1 MNLNVTEDTEGT
13 GVTQECDLCV
23 KDKCKSDKGS
33 AFLCLFGT
41 GKQITWCLMLCVSTA
56 VIGSLQFGYNTGVI
70 NAPDEK
76 VKNFI
81 KNVTLMR
88 TGDPMDDSTL
98 TTVWSVTVSIF
109 NVGGMIGSLSVG
121 TLVDKLGRRKA
132 MLLSNILALIG
143 GGLMGLSAV
152 STSYELIIVGR
163 LVIGAFCGLC
173 TGLTPMYV
181 GEIAPTALRG
191 AFGTLHQ
198 LGVVIG
204 ILIAQILG
212 LESLLGSQTLWPL
225 LLALTTVP
233 AVLQSI
239 MLIFCSESPRYLL
252 INLNQEEEARQVLTR
267 LRGHSDVEDDIREMK
282 EEAMKMS
289 MEKKVS
295 IPELFRNPA
304 YRQPIIIAII
314 LQLSQQLSGINAVI
328 YYSTEIF
335 RSAGITGP
343 VFATIGVGAVN
354 TLFTV
359 ISLFLV
365 ERAGR
370 RTLHM
375 IGLAG
380 MTFCTLLMT
389 ISLKLVNTTGAQNVT
404 AVSVAESAPVG
415 GTSAISILAILAVF
429 GFVAS
434 FEMGPGPIPW
444 FIVAEL
450 FAQGPRPAAI
460 AVAGCCNWTASF
472 LVGLLFPKLLK
483 LCDAYVFIIFLI
495 LLIIFF
501 VFTYFRVPETK
512 GRTFEDIASGFSKS
526 AGTSDANYTSPE
538 DVVTMPVTPSSEK
551 FQMTELAGQEKS

>member
-1 MNLNVTEDTEGT
+1 MEKM
-13 GVTQECDLCV
+13 
-23 KDKCKSDKGS
+23 KDSK
-33 AFLCLFGT
+33 
-41 GKQITWCLMLCVSTA
+41 GKQVTCYLLLCVSTA
-56 VIGSLQFGYNTGVI
+56 VIGSLQFGFNTGVI
-70 NAPDEK
+70 NAPDDK

-81 KNVTLMR
+81 RNVTLVR
-88 TGDPMDDSTL
+88 TGEPMDESTL
-98 TTVWSVTVSIF
+98 TTVWSVAVSIF
-109 NVGGMIGSLSVG
+109 NAGGMIGSLSVG
-121 TLVDKLGRRKA
+121 ALVDKLGRRKS

-143 GGLMGLSAV
+143 GGLMGLS
-152 STSYELIIVGR
+152 SMFTSHELVILGR
-163 LVIGAFCGLC
+163 LVIGVFCGMC

-181 GEIAPTALRG
+181 GEISPTALRG

-204 ILIAQILG
+204 ILVAQILG
-212 LESLLGSQTLWPL
+212 LESLLGSQSLWPL
-225 LLALTTVP
+225 LLAMTTLP
-233 AVLQSI
+233 AVVQSV
-239 MLIFCSESPRYLL
+239 MLIFCPESPRYLL
-252 INLNQEEEARQVLTR
+252 ISLNQEDEARQVLTL

-295 IPELFRNPA
+295 IPELFRNSA

-335 RSAGITGP
+335 RGAGITGP
-343 VFATIGVGAVN
+343 VFATIGMGAVN
-354 TLFTV
+354 TIFTV

-380 MTFCTLLMT
+380 MTVCALLMT
-389 ISLKLVNTTGAQNVT
+389 ISLKLVQGI
-404 AVSVAESAPVG
+404 SP
-415 GTSAISILAILAVF
+415 ISILAILAVF

-450 FAQGPRPAAI
+450 FSQGPRPAAI
-460 AVAGCCNWTASF
+460 AVAGCCNWTAS
-472 LVGLLFPKLLK
+472 LIVGLSFLPLLK
-483 LCDAYVFIIFLI
+483 LCGPYVFIIFLI

-512 GRTFEDIASGFSKS
+512 GRTFEDISSGFSNA
-526 AGTSDANYTSPE
+526 AGSNAASYTSPE
-538 DVVTMPVTPSSEK
+538 GAISLPVSPSSEK
-551 FQMTELAGQEKS
+551 FQMTELTGQEKSGTNL

>member
-1 MNLNVTEDTEGT
+1 M
-13 GVTQECDLCV
+13 
-23 KDKCKSDKGS
+23 KDSK
-33 AFLCLFGT
+33 
-41 GKQITWCLMLCVSTA
+41 GKQVTWCLMFCVSTA

-70 NAPDEK
+70 NAPDKK
-76 VKNFI
+76 VQNFI
-81 KNVTLMR
+81 RNVTQER
-88 TGDPMDDSTL
+88 TGERMDESTL
-98 TTVWSVTVSIF
+98 TTMWSLTVSIF

-121 TLVDKLGRRKA
+121 TLVDKLGRRKC

-143 GGLMGLSAV
+143 GGLMGLS
-152 STSYELIIVGR
+152 SLCTSFELIIVGR

-204 ILIAQILG
+204 ILIAQVLG
-212 LESLLGSQTLWPL
+212 LEILLGSQSLWPL
-225 LLALTTVP
+225 LLALTVLP
-233 AVLQSI
+233 AVLQCV
-239 MLIFCSESPRYLL
+239 MLIFCPESPRYLL
-252 INLNQEEEARQVLTR
+252 ITLNQEEEARQVLTR

-282 EEAMKMS
+282 EEALKMS

-295 IPELFRNPA
+295 IPELFRNSA

-335 RSAGITGP
+335 RYAGITEA
-343 VFATIGVGAVN
+343 VYATIGVGAVN

-375 IGLAG
+375 VGLAG
-380 MTFCTLLMT
+380 MAVCALFMT
-389 ISLKLVNTTGAQNVT
+389 ISLEIINPSGAGSGANITATTAIPES
-404 AVSVAESAPVG
+404 VSAG
-415 GTSAISILAILAVF
+415 GTSAISVLAILAVF

-472 LVGLLFPKLLK
+472 LVGLLFPKLLE
-483 LCDAYVFIIFLI
+483 LCKAYVFIIFFI
-495 LLIIFF
+495 LLIVFF

-512 GRTFEDIASGFSKS
+512 GRTFEDIAHGFSN
-526 AGTSDANYTSPE
+526 ATNYTSPE
-538 DVVTMPVTPSSEK
+538 GAIAMPVSPSSEK
-551 FQMTELAGQEKS
+551 FQMTEMTGQEKS

>member
-1 MNLNVTEDTEGT
+1 MSFVT
-13 GVTQECDLCV
+13 CY
-23 KDKCKSDKGS
+23 
-33 AFLCLFGT
+33 
-41 GKQITWCLMLCVSTA
+41 LMFCVSTA
-56 VIGSLQFGYNTGVI
+56 VIGSLQFGFNTGVI
-70 NAPDEK
+70 NAPDMK
-76 VKNFI
+76 VQNFI
-81 KNVTLMR
+81 RNVSLER
-88 TGDPMDDSTL
+88 TGEPMDESTL

-121 TLVDKLGRRKA
+121 TLVDKLGRRKS

-143 GGLMGLSAV
+143 GLLMGLSKLCN
-152 STSYELIIVGR
+152 SYELIIVGR

-173 TGLTPMYV
+173 TGLTPMFV

-212 LESLLGSQTLWPL
+212 LESLLGSQSLWPL
-225 LLALTTVP
+225 LLALTAVP

-239 MLIFCSESPRYLL
+239 MLIFCPESPRYLL
-252 INLNQEEEARQVLTR
+252 ITLNQEDEARQVLIR
-267 LRGHSDVEDDIREMK
+267 LRGYSDVEDDIREMK

-295 IPELFRNPA
+295 IPELFRNSA
-304 YRQPIIIAII
+304 YRQPIIIAIV

-335 RSAGITGP
+335 RNAGITEP

-380 MTFCTLLMT
+380 MAVCTLLMT
-389 ISLKLVNTTGAQNVT
+389 ISLGLVQ
-404 AVSVAESAPVG
+404 

-512 GRTFEDIASGFSKS
+512 GRTFEDIASGFSNAAGSS
-526 AGTSDANYTSPE
+526 ATNYTSPE
-538 DVVTMPVTPSSEK
+538 GAITMPVSPTSDK
-551 FQMTELAGQEKS
+551 IQMTELAGQESR

>member
-1 MNLNVTEDTEGT
+1 M
-13 GVTQECDLCV
+13 
-23 KDKCKSDKGS
+23 
-33 AFLCLFGT
+33 F
-41 GKQITWCLMLCVSTA
+41 CVSTA

-76 VKNFI
+76 VQDFI
-81 KNVTLMR
+81 RNVTQER
-88 TGDPMDDSTL
+88 SGEPMEKSTL
-98 TTVWSVTVSIF
+98 TTVWSLTVSIF

-121 TLVDKLGRRKA
+121 TLVDKLGRRKC
-132 MLLSNILALIG
+132 MFLSNILALIG
-143 GGLMGLSAV
+143 GGLMGLS
-152 STSYELIIVGR
+152 SMCTSYELIIVGR

-212 LESLLGSQTLWPL
+212 LEILLGSQSLWPL
-225 LLALTTVP
+225 LLALTAVP
-233 AVLQSI
+233 AVLQCV
-239 MLIFCSESPRYLL
+239 MLIFCPESPRYLL
-252 INLNQEEEARQVLTR
+252 ITLNQEEEARQVLTR

-282 EEAMKMS
+282 EEALKMS

-295 IPELFRNPA
+295 IPELFRNSA

-328 YYSTEIF
+328 YYSTKIF
-335 RSAGITGP
+335 RYAGITEA
-343 VFATIGVGAVN
+343 VYATIGVGAVN

-375 IGLAG
+375 VGLAG
-380 MTFCTLLMT
+380 MTVCALLMT
-389 ISLKLVNTTGAQNVT
+389 ISLEILATSPI
-404 AVSVAESAPVG
+404 SV
-415 GTSAISILAILAVF
+415 LAILAVF

-472 LVGLLFPKLLK
+472 LVGLFFPKLLE
-483 LCDAYVFIIFLI
+483 LCQAYVFIIFLI

-512 GRTFEDIASGFSKS
+512 GRTFEDIASGFSS
-526 AGTSDANYTSPE
+526 AANYMSPE
-538 DVVTMPVTPSSEK
+538 GAIAMPVSPSSEK
-551 FQMTELAGQEKS
+551 FPMTEMAAQQKS

>member
-1 MNLNVTEDTEGT
+1 MEKMKDGQGDKMSFVT
-13 GVTQECDLCV
+13 CY
-23 KDKCKSDKGS
+23 
-33 AFLCLFGT
+33 
-41 GKQITWCLMLCVSTA
+41 LMFCVSTA
-56 VIGSLQFGYNTGVI
+56 VIGSLQFGFNTGVI
-70 NAPDEK
+70 NAPDMK
-76 VKNFI
+76 VQNFI
-81 KNVTLMR
+81 RNVSLER
-88 TGDPMDDSTL
+88 TGEPMDESTL

-121 TLVDKLGRRKA
+121 TLVDKLGRRKS

-143 GGLMGLSAV
+143 GLLMGLSKLCN
-152 STSYELIIVGR
+152 SYELII
-163 LVIGAFCGLC
+163 
-173 TGLTPMYV
+173 
-181 GEIAPTALRG
+181 
-191 AFGTLHQ
+191 
-198 LGVVIG
+198 
-204 ILIAQILG
+204 ILG
-212 LESLLGSQTLWPL
+212 LESLLGSQSLWPL
-225 LLALTTVP
+225 LLALTAVP

-239 MLIFCSESPRYLL
+239 MLIFCPESPRYLL
-252 INLNQEEEARQVLTR
+252 ITLNQEDEARQVLIR
-267 LRGHSDVEDDIREMK
+267 LRGYSDVEDDIREMK

-295 IPELFRNPA
+295 IPELFRNSA
-304 YRQPIIIAII
+304 YRQPIIIAIV

-335 RSAGITGP
+335 RNAGITEP

-380 MTFCTLLMT
+380 MAVCTLLMT
-389 ISLKLVNTTGAQNVT
+389 ISLGLVDSARKAAESTANVT
-404 AVSVAESAPVG
+404 AISDPASAG
-415 GTSAISILAILAVF
+415 QGTSAISILAILAVF

-512 GRTFEDIASGFSKS
+512 GRTFEDIASGFSNAAGSS
-526 AGTSDANYTSPE
+526 AANYTSPE
-538 DVVTMPVTPSSEK
+538 GAITMPVSQTSDK
-551 FQMTELAGQEKS
+551 IQMTELAGQESR

>member
-1 MNLNVTEDTEGT
+1 MEKM
-13 GVTQECDLCV
+13 
-23 KDKCKSDKGS
+23 KDSK
-33 AFLCLFGT
+33 
-41 GKQITWCLMLCVSTA
+41 GKQVTWCLMFCVSTA
-56 VIGSLQFGYNTGVI
+56 VIGSLQFGFNTGVI
-70 NAPDEK
+70 NAPDVK

-81 KNVTLMR
+81 RNVTVER
-88 TGDPMDDSTL
+88 TGELMDESTL
-98 TTVWSVTVSIF
+98 TTLWSVTVSIF
-109 NVGGMIGSLSVG
+109 NVGGMIGALSVG
-121 TLVDKLGRRKA
+121 TLVDKLGRRKS

-143 GGLMGLSAV
+143 GLLMGLSNMC
-152 STSYELIIVGR
+152 TSYELIIVGR

-212 LESLLGSQTLWPL
+212 LESLLGSQSLWPL
-225 LLALTTVP
+225 LLALTAVP
-233 AVLQSI
+233 AVLQSV
-239 MLIFCSESPRYLL
+239 MLIFCPESPRYLL
-252 INLNQEEEARQVLTR
+252 ISLNQEDEARQVLIR

-295 IPELFRNPA
+295 IPELFRNTA

-335 RSAGITGP
+335 RNAGITGP

-380 MTFCTLLMT
+380 MAVCTLLMT
-389 ISLKLVNTTGAQNVT
+389 ISLKLVNPTGAT
-404 AVSVAESAPVG
+404 AESSANMTAISESASAG

-512 GRTFEDIASGFSKS
+512 GRTFEDIASGFSNAAS
-526 AGTSDANYTSPE
+526 SNAANYTSPE
-538 DVVTMPVTPSSEK
+538 DAITMPVSPSSEK
-551 FQMTELAGQEKS
+551 VQMTELAGQEKS

>member
-1 MNLNVTEDTEGT
+1 MEKI
-13 GVTQECDLCV
+13 
-23 KDKCKSDKGS
+23 KDSK
-33 AFLCLFGT
+33 
-41 GKQITWCLMLCVSTA
+41 GKQVTWCLMFCVSTA

-76 VKNFI
+76 VQNFI
-81 KNVTLMR
+81 RNVTQER
-88 TGDPMDDSTL
+88 SGEPMHKSTL

-121 TLVDKLGRRKA
+121 TLVDKLGRRKC

-143 GGLMGLSAV
+143 GGLMGLS
-152 STSYELIIVGR
+152 SMCSSYELIIVGR

-212 LESLLGSQTLWPL
+212 LELLLGSQSMWPL
-225 LLALTTVP
+225 LLALTAVP
-233 AVLQSI
+233 AVLQCV
-239 MLIFCSESPRYLL
+239 MLIFCPESPRYLL
-252 INLNQEEEARQVLTR
+252 ITLNQEEEARQVLTR

-282 EEAMKMS
+282 EEALKMS

-295 IPELFRNPA
+295 IPELFRNSA

-328 YYSTEIF
+328 YYSTKIF
-335 RSAGITGP
+335 RYAGITEA
-343 VFATIGVGAVN
+343 VYATIGVGAVN

-375 IGLAG
+375 VGLAG
-380 MTFCTLLMT
+380 MTVCALLMT
-389 ISLKLVNTTGAQNVT
+389 ISLEILNPIGAKAGSGTNMT
-404 AVSVAESAPVG
+404 AIPESVSAGA
-415 GTSAISILAILAVF
+415 TSPISVLAILAVF

-472 LVGLLFPKLLK
+472 LVGLFFPKLLE
-483 LCDAYVFIIFLI
+483 LCQAYVFIIFLI

-512 GRTFEDIASGFSKS
+512 GRTFEDIASGFSS
-526 AGTSDANYTSPE
+526 AVNYTSPE
-538 DVVTMPVTPSSEK
+538 GAIPMPVSPSSEK
-551 FQMTELAGQEKS
+551 FQMTEMAGQEKS

>member
-1 MNLNVTEDTEGT
+1 MEKMKDSKMKEVTYYL
-13 GVTQECDLCV
+13 V
-23 KDKCKSDKGS
+23 
-33 AFLCLFGT
+33 F
-41 GKQITWCLMLCVSTA
+41 CVSTA
-56 VIGSLQFGYNTGVI
+56 VIGSLQFGFNTGVI

-76 VKNFI
+76 VQNFI
-81 KNVTLMR
+81 RNVTLVR
-88 TGDPMDDSTL
+88 TGDPMQDTTL
-98 TTVWSVTVSIF
+98 TIIWGIAVSIF

-121 TLVDKLGRRKA
+121 ALVDKLGRRKS

-143 GGLMGLSAV
+143 GGLMGLSKV
-152 STSYELIIVGR
+152 STSYELMIVGR
-163 LVIGAFCGLC
+163 LVIGVFCGLC

-181 GEIAPTALRG
+181 GEISPTALRG

-204 ILIAQILG
+204 ILFAQILG
-212 LESLLGSQTLWPL
+212 LESLLGSQSLWPL
-225 LLALTTVP
+225 LLALTILP
-233 AVLQSI
+233 AVIQSV
-239 MLIFCSESPRYLL
+239 MLIFCPDSPRYLL
-252 INLNQEEEARQVLTR
+252 ISVNQEEEARKVLTR

-295 IPELFRNPA
+295 IPELFRNSA
-304 YRQPIIIAII
+304 YRQPIIISII

-328 YYSTEIF
+328 YYSTQIF
-335 RSAGITGP
+335 RKAGITEP
-343 VFATIGVGAVN
+343 VIATIGVGAVN

-359 ISLFLV
+359 VSLFLV

-380 MTFCTLLMT
+380 MTFCVLLMT
-389 ISLKLVNTTGAQNVT
+389 ISLQLVNLKDAVANSTVIAQP
-404 AVSVAESAPVG
+404 ASEG
-415 GTSAISILAILAVF
+415 GIPAISIVAILAVL

-472 LVGLLFPKLLK
+472 IVGLSFLPLLK
-483 LCDAYVFIIFLI
+483 LCGPYVFIIFLI
-495 LLIIFF
+495 LLIFFF

-512 GRTFEDIASGFSKS
+512 GRTFEDIASGFSNA
-526 AGTSDANYTSPE
+526 AGSNAATYTSPE
-538 DVVTMPVTPSSEK
+538 GAVTMPVSPTSDK
-551 FQMTELAGQEKS
+551 IQMTELAGQEKSGTNL

>member
-1 MNLNVTEDTEGT
+1 MSFVT
-13 GVTQECDLCV
+13 CY
-23 KDKCKSDKGS
+23 
-33 AFLCLFGT
+33 
-41 GKQITWCLMLCVSTA
+41 LMFCVSTA
-56 VIGSLQFGYNTGVI
+56 VIGSLQFGFNTGVI
-70 NAPDEK
+70 NAPDMK
-76 VKNFI
+76 VQNFI
-81 KNVTLMR
+81 RNVSLER
-88 TGDPMDDSTL
+88 TGEPMDESTL

-121 TLVDKLGRRKA
+121 TLVDKLGRRKS

-143 GGLMGLSAV
+143 GLLMGLSKLCN
-152 STSYELIIVGR
+152 SYELIIVGR

-173 TGLTPMYV
+173 TGLTPMFV

-212 LESLLGSQTLWPL
+212 LESLLGSQSLWPL
-225 LLALTTVP
+225 LLALTAVP

-239 MLIFCSESPRYLL
+239 MLIFCPESPRYLL
-252 INLNQEEEARQVLTR
+252 ITLNQEDEARQVLIR
-267 LRGHSDVEDDIREMK
+267 LRGYSDVEDDIREMK

-295 IPELFRNPA
+295 IPELFRNSA
-304 YRQPIIIAII
+304 YRQPIIIAIV

-328 YYSTEIF
+328 YYSTKIF
-335 RSAGITGP
+335 RYAGITEA
-343 VFATIGVGAVN
+343 VYATIGVGAVN

-380 MTFCTLLMT
+380 MAVCTLLMT
-389 ISLKLVNTTGAQNVT
+389 ISLGLVQ
-404 AVSVAESAPVG
+404 

-512 GRTFEDIASGFSKS
+512 GRTFEDIASGFSNAAGSS
-526 AGTSDANYTSPE
+526 ATNYTSPE
-538 DVVTMPVTPSSEK
+538 AN
-551 FQMTELAGQEKS
+551 L

>member
-1 MNLNVTEDTEGT
+1 MEKMKDSKGKHVTCYL
-13 GVTQECDLCV
+13 V
-23 KDKCKSDKGS
+23 
-33 AFLCLFGT
+33 
-41 GKQITWCLMLCVSTA
+41 LCVSTA
-56 VIGSLQFGYNTGVI
+56 VIGSLQFGFNTGVI
-70 NAPDEK
+70 NAPSVK

-81 KNVTLMR
+81 RNVTLVR
-88 TGDPMDDSTL
+88 TGEPMDESTL
-98 TTVWSVTVSIF
+98 TTVWSVAVSIF
-109 NVGGMIGSLSVG
+109 NAGGMIGSLSVG
-121 TLVDKLGRRKA
+121 ALVDKLGRRKS

-143 GGLMGLSAV
+143 GVLMGLS
-152 STSYELIIVGR
+152 SIFTSHELVILGR
-163 LVIGAFCGLC
+163 LVIGVFCGMC

-181 GEIAPTALRG
+181 GEISPTALRG

-204 ILIAQILG
+204 ILVAQILG
-212 LESLLGSQTLWPL
+212 LESLLGSQSLWPL
-225 LLALTTVP
+225 LLALTTLP
-233 AVLQSI
+233 AVVQSV
-239 MLIFCSESPRYLL
+239 MLIFCPESPRYLL
-252 INLNQEEEARQVLTR
+252 ISLNQEDEARQVLTR

-295 IPELFRNPA
+295 IPELFRNST

-343 VFATIGVGAVN
+343 VFATIGMGAVN
-354 TLFTV
+354 TIFTV

-380 MTFCTLLMT
+380 MAVCVLFMT
-389 ISLKLVNTTGAQNVT
+389 ISLTLLKQEKPYQNGT
-404 AVSVAESAPVG
+404 AIYEYASEG
-415 GTSAISILAILAVF
+415 GISPISILAILAVL

-450 FAQGPRPAAI
+450 FSQGPRPAAI
-460 AVAGCCNWTASF
+460 AVAGCCNWTAS
-472 LVGLLFPKLLK
+472 LIVGLSFLPLMKIIGPN
-483 LCDAYVFIIFLI
+483 VFIIFLI

-512 GRTFEDIASGFSKS
+512 GRTFEDISRGFSNA
-526 AGTSDANYTSPE
+526 AGSNAANYTSPE
-538 DVVTMPVTPSSEK
+538 GAISLPVSPSSEK
-551 FQMTELAGQEKS
+551 FQMTELAGQEKSGTNL

>member
-1 MNLNVTEDTEGT
+1 MEKM
-13 GVTQECDLCV
+13 
-23 KDKCKSDKGS
+23 KDSNK
-33 AFLCLFGT
+33 
-41 GKQITWCLMLCVSTA
+41 GKQVTCCLIFCVSTA

-70 NAPDEK
+70 NAPDK
-76 VKNFI
+76 KI
-81 KNVTLMR
+81 KDFFRNVSLVR
-88 TGDPMDDSTL
+88 TGEPMHASTV
-98 TTVWSVTVSIF
+98 TTVWSIAVAIF
-109 NVGGMIGSLSVG
+109 SVGGMIGSLCVG
-121 TLVDKLGRRKA
+121 ALVNKLGRRKS

-143 GGLMGLSAV
+143 GGLMGLSNMC
-152 STSYELIIVGR
+152 SSYEMMILGR
-163 LVIGAFCGLC
+163 LVIGVFCGLC

-204 ILIAQILG
+204 ILVAQIFG
-212 LESLLGSQTLWPL
+212 LESLLGSEDLWPL
-225 LLALTTVP
+225 LLALTVLP
-233 AVLQSI
+233 AVLQSV
-239 MLIFCSESPRYLL
+239 MVFFCPESPRYLL
-252 INLNQEEEARQVLTR
+252 INLNQEKEARQVLMR

-282 EEAMKMS
+282 EEAMKMA

-304 YRQPIIIAII
+304 YRQPIIVSII
-314 LQLSQQLSGINAVI
+314 LQLSQQLSGINAVF

-335 RSAGITGP
+335 RTAGITGP
-343 VFATIGVGAVN
+343 VFVTIGAGAVN
-354 TLFTV
+354 TVFTV
-359 ISLFLV
+359 VSLFLV

-380 MTFCTLLMT
+380 MAACALLMT
-389 ISLKLVNTTGAQNVT
+389 ISLKLVNTVGPALENGTGLLQNST
-404 AVSVAESAPVG
+404 AVITSEG
-415 GTSAISILAILAVF
+415 GTSAISILAIAAVF

-460 AVAGCCNWTASF
+460 AVAGCSNWTANF
-472 LVGLLFPKLLK
+472 LVGLLFPLLLK
-483 LCDAYVFIIFLI
+483 LCGPYVFIIFFIFLI
-495 LLIIFF
+495 LFF

-512 GRTFEDIASGFSKS
+512 GRTFEDIASGFANA
-526 AGTSDANYTSPE
+526 AGSNVANYSSPE
-538 DVVTMPVTPSSEK
+538 GVVTLPVTLSSEK
-551 FQMTELAGQEKS
+551 FQMTELPGQETGKSGINP

>member
-1 MNLNVTEDTEGT
+1 MF
-13 GVTQECDLCV
+13 CV
-23 KDKCKSDKGS
+23 C
-33 AFLCLFGT
+33 
-41 GKQITWCLMLCVSTA
+41 TA
-56 VIGSLQFGYNTGVI
+56 IIGSLQFGYNTGVI

-76 VKNFI
+76 VQGFI
-81 KNVTLMR
+81 RNVTQER
-88 TGDPMDDSTL
+88 SGEPMVKSTL

-121 TLVDKLGRRKA
+121 SLVDKLGRRKC

-143 GGLMGLSAV
+143 GGLMGLSSV
-152 STSYELIIVGR
+152 CNSFELIIVGR
-163 LVIGAFCGLC
+163 LIIGAFCGLC

-212 LESLLGSQTLWPL
+212 LELLLGSQTLWPL
-225 LLALTTVP
+225 LLGLTVLP
-233 AVLQSI
+233 AVLQCI
-239 MLIFCSESPRYLL
+239 LLIFCPESPRYLL
-252 INLNQEEEARQVLTR
+252 ITLNQEEEARQVLTR

-295 IPELFRNPA
+295 IPELFRNSA

-328 YYSTEIF
+328 YYSTKIF
-335 RSAGITGP
+335 RYAGITEA
-343 VFATIGVGAVN
+343 VYATIGVGAVN

-380 MTFCTLLMT
+380 MTVCALLMT
-389 ISLKLVNTTGAQNVT
+389 ISLEILNPINAGSGANTTAT
-404 AVSVAESAPVG
+404 SETVAAG
-415 GTSAISILAILAVF
+415 GTSPISILAILAVF

-434 FEMGPGPIPW
+434 FEMGPGTIPW

-472 LVGLLFPKLLK
+472 LVGLLFPELLE
-483 LCDAYVFIIFLI
+483 LCQAYVFIIFFI

-512 GRTFEDIASGFSKS
+512 GRTFEDIASGFSKA
-526 AGTSDANYTSPE
+526 AGSGSANYTSP
-538 DVVTMPVTPSSEK
+538 DGTIAMTVSPSSEK
-551 FQMTELAGQEKS
+551 FQMTEMAGQEKS

>member
-1 MNLNVTEDTEGT
+1 MEKMQDS
-13 GVTQECDLCV
+13 
-23 KDKCKSDKGS
+23 K
-33 AFLCLFGT
+33 
-41 GKQITWCLMLCVSTA
+41 GKQVTWCLMLCVSTA

-70 NAPDEK
+70 NAPDVK

-81 KNVTLMR
+81 KNVTLER
-88 TGDPMDDSTL
+88 TGEPMEESTL
-98 TTVWSVTVSIF
+98 TTVWSLTVSIF

-121 TLVDKLGRRKA
+121 TLVDKLGRRKS
-132 MLLSNILALIG
+132 MFLSNILALIG
-143 GGLMGLSAV
+143 GGLMGLSDMC
-152 STSYELIIVGR
+152 TSYELIIVGR
-163 LVIGAFCGLC
+163 LVIGVFCGLC

-225 LLALTTVP
+225 LLALTAVP
-233 AVLQSI
+233 AVLQTI
-239 MLIFCSESPRYLL
+239 MLFFCSESPRYLL
-252 INLNQEEEARQVLTR
+252 ISLNQEEEARQVLTR

-282 EEAMKMS
+282 EEALKMS

-295 IPELFRNPA
+295 IPELFRNSA
-304 YRQPIIIAII
+304 YRQPIIIAIV

-335 RSAGITGP
+335 RNAGITAA

-380 MTFCTLLMT
+380 MAFCALLMT
-389 ISLKLVNTTGAQNVT
+389 ISLKLVNPTVAKNVT
-404 AVSVAESAPVG
+404 AVSVAESAPVE

-512 GRTFEDIASGFSKS
+512 GRTFEDIASGFSNA
-526 AGTSDANYTSPE
+526 AGSNAANYTSP
-538 DVVTMPVTPSSEK
+538 DGAITMPVSPSSEK

>member
-1 MNLNVTEDTEGT
+1 MEKMKDSKGDKMSFVT
-13 GVTQECDLCV
+13 CY
-23 KDKCKSDKGS
+23 
-33 AFLCLFGT
+33 
-41 GKQITWCLMLCVSTA
+41 LMFCVSTA
-56 VIGSLQFGYNTGVI
+56 VIGSLQFGFNTGVI
-70 NAPDEK
+70 NAPDVK

-81 KNVTLMR
+81 RNVSLER
-88 TGDPMDDSTL
+88 TGMPMDESTL
-98 TTVWSVTVSIF
+98 TTVWSITVSIF

-121 TLVDKLGRRKA
+121 TLVDKLGRWKS

-143 GGLMGLSAV
+143 GVLMGLSSV
-152 STSYELIIVGR
+152 CHSYELIIVGR

-173 TGLTPMYV
+173 TGLTPMFV

-204 ILIAQILG
+204 ILVAQILG
-212 LESLLGSQTLWPL
+212 LESLLGSQSLWPL
-225 LLALTTVP
+225 LLALTAVP

-239 MLIFCSESPRYLL
+239 MLIFCPESPRYLL
-252 INLNQEEEARQVLTR
+252 ISLNQEDEARQVLIR
-267 LRGHSDVEDDIREMK
+267 LRGYSDVEDDIREMK

-295 IPELFRNPA
+295 ILELFRNSA
-304 YRQPIIIAII
+304 YRQPLIIAIV

-335 RSAGITGP
+335 RNAGITEA

-380 MTFCTLLMT
+380 MAVCTLLMT
-389 ISLKLVNTTGAQNVT
+389 ISLGLVNPTGATAESTANVT
-404 AVSVAESAPVG
+404 AISESASAG

-483 LCDAYVFIIFLI
+483 LCEAYVFIIFLI

-512 GRTFEDIASGFSKS
+512 GRTFEDIASGFSNAAGSS
-526 AGTSDANYTSPE
+526 ATNYTSPE
-538 DVVTMPVTPSSEK
+538 GAITMPVSPTTDK
-551 FQMTELAGQEKS
+551 IQMAELPGHENR

>member
-1 MNLNVTEDTEGT
+1 MTASVLPFVLHSSLLFSFFCILQY
-13 GVTQECDLCV
+13 V
-23 KDKCKSDKGS
+23 
-33 AFLCLFGT
+33 FLLFVQ
-41 GKQITWCLMLCVSTA
+41 GKQVTWCLMFCVSTA

-76 VKNFI
+76 VQNFI
-81 KNVTLMR
+81 RNVTQER
-88 TGDPMDDSTL
+88 SGEPMDKSTL

-109 NVGGMIGSLSVG
+109 NVGGMIGSLTVG
-121 TLVDKLGRRKA
+121 TLVDKLGRRKC

-143 GGLMGLSAV
+143 GGLMGLS
-152 STSYELIIVGR
+152 SMCTSYELIIVGR

-212 LESLLGSQTLWPL
+212 LELLLGSQYLWPL
-225 LLALTTVP
+225 LLALTVVP
-233 AVLQSI
+233 AVLQCV
-239 MLIFCSESPRYLL
+239 MLIFCPESPRYLL
-252 INLNQEEEARQVLTR
+252 ITLNQEEEARQVLTR
-267 LRGHSDVEDDIREMK
+267 LRGHSDVEDDIHEMK
-282 EEAMKMS
+282 EEALKMS

-295 IPELFRNPA
+295 IPELFRNSA

-328 YYSTEIF
+328 YYSTKIF
-335 RSAGITGP
+335 RYAGITEA
-343 VFATIGVGAVN
+343 VYATIGVGAVN

-375 IGLAG
+375 VGLAG
-380 MTFCTLLMT
+380 MTVCALLMT
-389 ISLKLVNTTGAQNVT
+389 ISLELLQ
-404 AVSVAESAPVG
+404 
-415 GTSAISILAILAVF
+415 GTSAISVLAILAVF

-472 LVGLLFPKLLK
+472 LVGLLFPKLLD
-483 LCDAYVFIIFLI
+483 LCQAYVFIIFLV

-501 VFTYFRVPETK
+501 MFTYFRVPETK
-512 GRTFEDIASGFSKS
+512 GRTFEDIASGFSNA
-526 AGTSDANYTSPE
+526 AGSNAANYTSPE
-538 DVVTMPVTPSSEK
+538 GAITMPVSPSSEK
-551 FQMTELAGQEKS
+551 FQMTEMAGQEKS

>member
-1 MNLNVTEDTEGT
+1 MEKM
-13 GVTQECDLCV
+13 
-23 KDKCKSDKGS
+23 KDSK
-33 AFLCLFGT
+33 
-41 GKQITWCLMLCVSTA
+41 GKQVTCYLVLCVSTA

-70 NAPDEK
+70 NAPDQK
-76 VKNFI
+76 VKDFFR
-81 KNVTLMR
+81 NVTLVR
-88 TGDPMDDSTL
+88 TGEPMHESTL
-98 TTVWSVTVSIF
+98 TMVWSIAVSIF

-121 TLVDKLGRRKA
+121 AMVDKLGRRKS

-143 GGLMGLSAV
+143 GGLMGLS
-152 STSYELIIVGR
+152 SICTSYELMIVGR
-163 LVIGAFCGLC
+163 LVIGGFCGLC

-181 GEIAPTALRG
+181 GEISPTALRG

-204 ILIAQILG
+204 ILVAQILG
-212 LESLLGSQTLWPL
+212 LESLLGSQSLWPL
-225 LLALTTVP
+225 LLALTALP
-233 AVLQSI
+233 AVLQSV
-239 MLIFCSESPRYLL
+239 MLIFCPESPRYLL
-252 INLNQEEEARQVLTR
+252 ISLNREDEARQVLTH

-295 IPELFRNPA
+295 IPELFRNSA

-314 LQLSQQLSGINAVI
+314 LQLSQQLSGINAAI

-335 RSAGITGP
+335 RGAGITEP

-359 ISLFLV
+359 VSLFLV

-375 IGLAG
+375 VGLAG
-380 MTFCTLLMT
+380 MAFCVLLMT
-389 ISLKLVNTTGAQNVT
+389 ISLKISDPEGVAGAGLVQNST
-404 AVSVAESAPVG
+404 AISKPASEEG
-415 GTSAISILAILAVF
+415 ISAISILAILAVF
-429 GFVAS
+429 GYVAS

-472 LVGLLFPKLLK
+472 IVTLSFPPLLK
-483 LCDAYVFIIFLI
+483 LCGPYVFIIFLI
-495 LLIIFF
+495 FLIFFF

-512 GRTFEDIASGFSKS
+512 GRTFEDISSGFSNA
-526 AGTSDANYTSPE
+526 AGSNAPNYMSPE
-538 DVVTMPVTPSSEK
+538 GAISLPVSPSSEK
-551 FQMTELAGQEKS
+551 FQMTELAGQEKSGTNL

>member
-1 MNLNVTEDTEGT
+1 MEKM
-13 GVTQECDLCV
+13 
-23 KDKCKSDKGS
+23 KDSK
-33 AFLCLFGT
+33 
-41 GKQITWCLMLCVSTA
+41 GKQVTCYLMLCVSTA

-70 NAPDEK
+70 NAPHQK

-81 KNVTLMR
+81 RNVTQER
-88 TGDPMDDSTL
+88 TGELMDVSAV
-98 TTVWSVTVSIF
+98 TTMWSVTVSIF

-121 TLVDKLGRRKA
+121 TLVDKLGRRKC
-132 MLLSNILALIG
+132 MFLSNILAVIG
-143 GGLMGLSAV
+143 GGLMGV
-152 STSYELIIVGR
+152 SSMCTSYELIIVGR

-173 TGLTPMYV
+173 TGMTPMYV

-212 LESLLGSQTLWPL
+212 LESLLGSPSLWPL
-225 LLALTTVP
+225 LLALTALP
-233 AVLQSI
+233 AVLQCV
-239 MLIFCSESPRYLL
+239 MLIFCPESPRYLL
-252 INLNQEEEARQVLTR
+252 ITLNQEEEARQVLTR

-282 EEAMKMS
+282 EEAVKMS

-295 IPELFRNPA
+295 IPELFRNSA

-328 YYSTEIF
+328 YYSTDIF
-335 RSAGITGP
+335 AYAGISQA
-343 VFATIGVGAVN
+343 VYATIGVGAVN

-375 IGLAG
+375 VGLAG
-380 MTFCTLLMT
+380 MTVCALLMT
-389 ISLKLVNTTGAQNVT
+389 ISLEILKPANAKAGSVVNAT
-404 AVSVAESAPVG
+404 AIPESVSAG
-415 GTSAISILAILAVF
+415 GTSAISVLAILAVF

-472 LVGLLFPKLLK
+472 LVGLLFPKLLI
-483 LCDAYVFIIFLI
+483 LCEAYVFIIFFI

-512 GRTFEDIASGFSKS
+512 GRTFEDIASGFSNATGSS
-526 AGTSDANYTSPE
+526 AANYTSPE
-538 DVVTMPVTPSSEK
+538 GAVAMPVSPSSEK
-551 FQMTELAGQEKS
+551 FQMTEMAGQEKS